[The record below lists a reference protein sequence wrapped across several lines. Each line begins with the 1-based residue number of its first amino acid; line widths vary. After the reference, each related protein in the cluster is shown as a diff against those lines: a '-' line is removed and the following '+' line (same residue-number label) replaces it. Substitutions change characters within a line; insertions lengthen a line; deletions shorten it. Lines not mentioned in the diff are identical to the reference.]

1 MTEDT
6 ATLLR
11 LLDEEAA
18 RYSML
23 LELARR
29 KADLLSSRAPVAE
42 LERLAGREA
51 ELINQILPL
60 ERERLVV
67 MRRLAASVEDR
78 MPQLTV
84 SALCARLPQPAST
97 HLSRATAALSATL
110 SELKNL
116 NRLNSALL
124 RQELA
129 LVNFSLDVLTNAA
142 GRITYANPASAAPA
156 GGVPMSALLDARA

>member
-6 ATLLR
+6 VTLLT
-11 LLDEEAA
+11 LLDEEAV
-18 RYSML
+18 RYRAL

-42 LERLAGREA
+42 IEALADREA
-51 ELINQILPL
+51 DLINQILPL

-67 MRRLAASVEDR
+67 MRRLAAAVEDR

-84 SALCARLPQPAST
+84 SALCARLPEQVSDR
-97 HLSRATAALSATL
+97 LSRATASLTATL
-110 SELKNL
+110 AQLKDL
-116 NRLNSALL
+116 NRLNAALL

-129 LVNFSLDVLTNAA
+129 LVNFSLDLLTNAA
-142 GRITYANPASAAPA
+142 RRITYTNPASAAPA